1 MKLTL
6 TILTF
11 TILMGA
17 GKIMHGQKKNE
28 TQNKFII
35 SDFYREQIINY
46 DTIISDTIEFK
57 DYRFVLSSIDSVEYF
72 STLDN
77 YFQNLD
83 FYGIEMYLPNARNF
97 EKAILENDELI
108 QYTDTTFTLS
118 MQNGSLTIP
127 KFTKTGGEGAGN
139 SMDNKIY
146 IGFASELDSF
156 VFLQRSYEGL
166 RFYTVNR
173 KTNEKLYIS
182 GFPKLSPTGKFL
194 LSSYYD
200 IEIGFF
206 PNGFNLYSLETNNTE
221 LVFEYWN
228 EDFDNFWGPEGMI
241 WKDDSTFYMIRIMPY
256 KESHNGQWEHR
267 CLQKLEI
274 KKNASR

>member
-1 MKLTL
+1 
-6 TILTF
+6 
-11 TILMGA
+11 
-17 GKIMHGQKKNE
+17 
-28 TQNKFII
+28 
-35 SDFYREQIINY
+35 
-46 DTIISDTIEFK
+46 
-57 DYRFVLSSIDSVEYF
+57 
-72 STLDN
+72 
-77 YFQNLD
+77 
-83 FYGIEMYLPNARNF
+83 MYLPNARNF